1 MIEGTLQSRV
11 DELFKSALSETI
23 DQPGLEHFHRLLQ
36 RCQQQLDQPMRVA
49 IVGLIKAGK
58 STMMN
63 ALLGEAVVATGN
75 VEATFNVNFLRYGD
89 RPSLLVH
96 FKNGRSPEPKSF
108 AELATLTLRADS
120 HRNYLLSVKYIEVI
134 YPNKILESF
143 SLIDTPG
150 LSSYYEDDS
159 KNTHQFLQLHG
170 QELTEITQSEAQGA
184 DAVLYLFSHSLA
196 TEDKQTVEM
205 FQGSAV
211 GQATPINAI
220 GVLTKVDSYW
230 SDPNASEPM
239 EAGNRICQRLS
250 SHPQIRNILYT
261 IYPTCGLLAFGAQ
274 TLTKDEWQILTRLAQ
289 SLPEERMYK
298 LIKDVG
304 RFCDRE
310 YSNEV
315 SIPPIQ
321 QRQQLYNRL
330 GQYGIWLAYTLIRS
344 GVNNQAQLTD
354 KLLKHSGVPQLR
366 DLILSHFGHRSYLIK
381 LGKVL
386 QEIKVASFRYQQNLP
401 VRQQQIVKSIAGLF
415 EELEAQEHGFS
426 ELRVLRNY
434 YDKKLDFDENE
445 ITQMLEVTGEG
456 GTSCGERLGLGKLAT
471 IEQMLSVAKA
481 RMHYWQERA
490 SDYLTSDT
498 TSTNA
503 AGVLTRSYERIFY
516 RLQMAKEYL
525 NF

>member
-1 MIEGTLQSRV
+1 MIEGTLQQRV
-11 DELFKSALSETI
+11 DELFKSALSDTI
-23 DQPGLEHFHRLLQ
+23 NQAELEHFHHLLQ
-36 RCQQQLDQPMRVA
+36 RCQEQLHQPMRVA

-63 ALLGEAVVATGN
+63 ALLGEEVVATGN

-89 RPSLLVH
+89 RSSLLVH

-108 AELATLTLRADS
+108 AELAALTLRPDS
-120 HRNYLLSVKYIEVI
+120 HRNYLLSIKYIEVI

-150 LSSYYEDDS
+150 LLSYYKDDS
-159 KNTHQFLQLHG
+159 ENTLQFLQLHG

-205 FQGSAV
+205 FQGPAV

-230 SDPNASEPM
+230 SDPNASEPID
-239 EAGNRICQRLS
+239 AGNRICQRLS

-289 SLPEERMYK
+289 SLPEERMHK
-298 LIKDVG
+298 LIKDVR

-310 YSNEV
+310 YPDV
-315 SIPPIQ
+315 PIPPS
-321 QRQQLYNRL
+321 QRQELFNRL

-354 KLLKHSGVPQLR
+354 ELLKRSGIPQLR

-401 VRQQQIVKSIAGLF
+401 VRQQKIIKNVAGLF

-445 ITQMLEVTGEG
+445 VKQMLEVTGEG
-456 GTSCGERLGLGKLAT
+456 GTSCGERLGLGELAT
-471 IEQMLSVAKA
+471 IEQMLSVVKA
-481 RMHYWQERA
+481 RIHYWQERA
-490 SDYLTSDT
+490 SDYLISDT

-516 RLQMAKEYL
+516 RLQMAKQYL
-525 NF
+525 YF

>member
-23 DQPGLEHFHRLLQ
+23 NQPGLEHFHRLLQ

-63 ALLGEAVVATGN
+63 ALLGEAVVAIGN

-89 RPSLLVH
+89 RPSLIVH
-96 FKNGRSPEPKSF
+96 FKNHRSPEVKSF
-108 AELATLTLRADS
+108 AELAALTVRADS
-120 HRNYLLSVKYIEVI
+120 HRDYLLSIKYIEVV
-134 YPNKILESF
+134 YPNTILETF
-143 SLIDTPG
+143 NLIDTPG
-150 LSSYYEDDS
+150 LLSYYKDDS
-159 KNTHQFLQLHG
+159 ENTLEFLQLYG
-170 QELTEITQSEAQGA
+170 QKLAEVTQAETEGA

-196 TEDKQTVEM
+196 TEDKQIVEI
-205 FQGSAV
+205 FQGPIV

-230 SDPNASEPM
+230 SDPNVSEPM

-274 TLTKDEWQILTRLAQ
+274 TLTHDEWKILTQLAQ
-289 SLPEERMYK
+289 SVPEDRMHR
-298 LIKDVG
+298 LIANVQ

-310 YSNEV
+310 YSDV
-315 SIPPIQ
+315 PISPS
-321 QRQQLYNRL
+321 QRQELFNRL

-354 KLLKHSGVPQLR
+354 ELLKRSGIPQLR

-381 LGKVL
+381 LSKVL

-401 VRQQQIVKSIAGLF
+401 VRQQQIVKSVAGLF

-456 GTSCGERLGLGKLAT
+456 GTSCSERLGLGKLAT

-516 RLQMAKEYL
+516 RLQVAKEYL